1 MMEMKENEKREKVIK
16 GLECCAAYEYK
27 CNDCPYQD
35 DGGAEDDCYS
45 DELCA
50 DALAL
55 LKAQEPM
62 TVNERRDLEI
72 LRRVKS
78 GKILKH
84 GCTDYVIYNGEWYR
98 KNPWNHPQ
106 KPVKPVFDAG
116 DGKTIGQFL
125 CGKCHAKIGFGHP
138 HFCWYCG
145 RAVKW
150 E

>member
-1 MMEMKENEKREKVIK
+1 MSDQEKVVEQLK
-16 GLECCAAYEYK
+16 
-27 CNDCPYQD
+27 
-35 DGGAEDDCYS
+35 
-45 DELCA
+45 ELRSHFR
-50 DALAL
+50 ALAGITSSSESRKNYVESARTIDEAIEL
-55 LKAQEPM
+55 LKEQEPM

-84 GCTDYVIYNGEWYR
+84 GCADYVIYNGEWYR

-106 KPVKPVFDAG
+106 EPVKPVFDAG

-138 HFCWYCG
+138 HFCWHCG

-150 E
+150 SE